1 MRRTSAES
9 RGFAARITPPI
20 DAAWRLPL
28 VRLAASGGL
37 VLTLGAA
44 LALSP
49 WLRVRQIT
57 WTGSLP
63 LDDGRCAAVEAGLLG
78 RPLLLVSQAGLAD
91 RLGVG
96 KSQLD
101 IGFHYHLPGTLE
113 VRVRPRRAVGA
124 IGDGLAVDAAGRLL
138 APEHAVPGLPRL
150 EGFGLDA
157 KGKRLDARSR
167 ALLAAL
173 QPFFAVPTLAPA
185 EVRRGADGQVELVL
199 ADSGTRVRLDAARAE
214 TQLLKLRVFEEGLG
228 AEPMPAAIDL
238 RFLDQVVVRDG
249 GGRDA
254 KRRAR

>member
-9 RGFAARITPPI
+9 RGFAARFTRQI
-20 DAAWRLPL
+20 DAAWHLPL

-37 VLTLGAA
+37 ILTLGAA

-63 LDDGRCAAVEAGLLG
+63 LDDSRCAAVEAELLG
-78 RPLLLVSQAGLAD
+78 RPLLLVSQAGIAH

-101 IGFHYHLPGTLE
+101 IGFHPHIPGTLE
-113 VRVRPRRAVGA
+113 VRVRPRRAVGE
-124 IGDGLAVDAAGRLL
+124 IGGGRVVDGEGRLL
-138 APEHAVPGLPRL
+138 GPEHCVPGLPRL
-150 EGFGLDA
+150 EGFALDA

-167 ALLAAL
+167 ALLAVL
-173 QPFFAVPTLAPA
+173 QPFFAVPTLSPA
-185 EVRRGADGQVELVL
+185 AVRRGEDNLLELVL
-199 ADSGTRVRLDAARAE
+199 ADSGARVRLDAARAE
-214 TQLLKLRVFEEGLG
+214 TQLLKLRVFEESLG